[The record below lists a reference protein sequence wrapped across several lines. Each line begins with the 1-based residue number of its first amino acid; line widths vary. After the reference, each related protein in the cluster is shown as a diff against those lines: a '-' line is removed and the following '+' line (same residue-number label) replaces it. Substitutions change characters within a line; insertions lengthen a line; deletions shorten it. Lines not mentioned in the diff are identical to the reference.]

1 VSQYFYNTLIIL
13 SLALWCL
20 GFSYV
25 PEKISLHERKQL
37 TFSYGVFQPGNN
49 WATSSHEVN
58 RELPSTVYGTQI
70 KVRYES
76 YDLDFI
82 DYRVGVDVQ
91 GIADKDLLFSA
102 VSLAFELTNDLYNKK
117 KHRIISVG
125 TFAYSPRTVVIADD
139 EQLEGISYKYG
150 LSFEWVYA
158 IFKTWSMKTT
168 IGYNYQKLG
177 EFDSTY
183 FFDPSYMTIRGIEAG
198 VGLNYVF

>member
-1 VSQYFYNTLIIL
+1 MDI
-13 SLALWCL
+13 
-20 GFSYV
+20 
-25 PEKISLHERKQL
+25 
-37 TFSYGVFQPGNN
+37 
-49 WATSSHEVN
+49 
-58 RELPSTVYGTQI
+58 
-70 KVRYES
+70 
-76 YDLDFI
+76 
-82 DYRVGVDVQ
+82 Q

-102 VSLAFELTNDLYNKK
+102 VSLAFDLTNDLYNKK

-125 TFAYSPRTVVIADD
+125 TFAYSPRTVIIADD

-158 IFKTWSMKTT
+158 IFKTWSMKTM

-177 EFDSTY
+177 EYDSTY